1 MQIHTIM
8 TAQADSIVLTH
19 WVHQEVID
27 CLNGY
32 GPVLVNQSRESLP
45 QEELK
50 ARLAQAR
57 AVMVFMPDCVDAA
70 FLDACPKL
78 NIVAAALKG
87 FDNIDVAAC
96 TKRNIWLSIVP
107 DLLTLPTA
115 ELAIGLM
122 IALGRNVLA
131 GDSRIRHAAFK
142 GWRPQLYGRGLYG
155 STVGILGLGAVGSA
169 IARMLTPFGC
179 TTLAYDQRPISQAE
193 SDSLRLTAAGSQE
206 VLRRSDFLVAALPL
220 NEGTYHFLDK
230 EALAQVKEGAY
241 LINVARGSC
250 IDEEA
255 VAASLASGRLA
266 GYSADVFAFEDWI
279 RPDKP
284 QYIPEKLLSERER
297 TLFTPHLG
305 SAVDSVRRAI
315 AMEAAANIIDV
326 FEGRRPRGVVNAV
339 G

>member
-1 MQIHTIM
+1 M
-8 TAQADSIVLTH
+8 TTQQDRIVLTH

-27 CLNGY
+27 RLSAY
-32 GPVLVNQSRESLP
+32 GVVVANQSRESLP
-45 QEELK
+45 QAELQ

-70 FLDACPKL
+70 FLDTCPKL
-78 NIVAAALKG
+78 RIVAAALKG

-96 TKRNIWLSIVP
+96 TKHKIWLSIVP

-131 GDSRIRHAAFK
+131 GDSRIRHGAFR
-142 GWRPQLYGRGLYG
+142 GWRPQLYGKGLFG

-169 IARMLTPFGC
+169 IARMLAPFGC
-179 TTLAYDQRPISQAE
+179 TILACDVRTITAAE
-193 SDSLRLTAAGSQE
+193 SDALQITAVSAAE
-206 VLRRSDFLVAALPL
+206 VLARSDFLVAALPL
-220 NEGTYHFLDK
+220 SESTYHFLGK
-230 EALAQVKEGAY
+230 EALAQVKEGCY
-241 LINVARGSC
+241 LINVGRGSC

-255 VAASLASGRLA
+255 VAASLVAGRLA

-279 RPDKP
+279 RPDRP
-284 QYIPEKLLSERER
+284 LYIPEKLLSERER

-305 SAVDSVRRAI
+305 SAVDSVRKAI
-315 AMEAAANIIDV
+315 ALEAAANIIDV
-326 FEGRRPRGVVNAV
+326 FEGKTPRGAINTVC
-339 G
+339 